1 MLLGYAGGGG
11 GGAAGAETSF
21 SHRKVTFQ
29 LWVQVLT
36 WDRELLGNLKTPPC
50 DTQTSSENT
59 TARGGTTVTTFQA
72 STV

>member
-1 MLLGYAGGGG
+1 MLSGYAGGV
-11 GGAAGAETSF
+11 AAGAETSF

-36 WDRELLGNLKTPPC
+36 WDQELLGNLRRTPC

-59 TARGGTTVTTFQA
+59 TARGGTTVTAFQA